1 MKWTPERRLL
11 GLALLVF
18 VLDQSTKWLVASQL
32 SFGMEVQVLP
42 GFFKLVHWG
51 NTGAAW
57 SLFHGNN
64 HILAVV
70 SVVALVL
77 LYLARRHFE
86 GDTLP
91 GQVALGLV
99 SGGILGN
106 LVDRLMHGHV
116 VDFLYF
122 HVVRRDGD
130 LLGFPAF
137 NVADTAIC
145 TGVGIL
151 FLLSWMPRPVAVSVA
166 REPGGSRGNQRSRV
180 TPTAPR

>member
-11 GLALLVF
+11 GIGVMVLAL
-18 VLDQSTKWLVASQL
+18 DQVTKWLVSSSL
-32 SFGMEVQVLP
+32 PFGMETQVLP

-57 SLFHGNN
+57 SLFYGNN
-64 HILAVV
+64 HILAAV
-70 SVVALVL
+70 SGVALVL

-91 GQVALGLV
+91 GQWALGLV
-99 SGGILGN
+99 FGGIVGN

-122 HVVRRDGD
+122 HVIRRDGEI
-130 LLGFPAF
+130 LGFPAF
-137 NVADTAIC
+137 NVADMAIC
-145 TGVGIL
+145 TGVSIL
-151 FLLSWMPRPVAVSVA
+151 FLLSWMPRSARVETGAVEA
-166 REPGGSRGNQRSRV
+166 RGGRPASASPPGSQ
-180 TPTAPR
+180 